1 MVKIRLRRQ
10 GAKKR
15 PFYRIVAIDSRRTRD
30 GRALEFLG
38 TYDPTT
44 RPERVHLERERIEH
58 WRGRGAQ
65 LSPTVRSLLRRAGRG
80 AAPAEPAE
88 PATAAEGS

>member
-15 PFYRIVAIDSRRTRD
+15 PFYRIVAIDSRRAR
-30 GRALEFLG
+30 GARALEFLG

-44 RPERVHLERERIEH
+44 SPESVVLERERIEH
-58 WRGRGAQ
+58 WCSKGAQ
-65 LSPTVRSLLRRAGRG
+65 LSPIVKSLLRRSRRAAGSEAAAA
-80 AAPAEPAE
+80 AAPAEA
-88 PATAAEGS
+88 G

>member
-1 MVKIRLRRQ
+1 MVKIRLRRA

-15 PFYRIVAIDSRRTRD
+15 PFYRIVAIDSRRAPG

-44 RPERVHLERERIEH
+44 HPEKIAFDADRVEH
-58 WRGRGAQ
+58 WRSRGAQ
-65 LSPTVRSLLRRAGRG
+65 LTPIVRSLMRRARRQQ
-80 AAPAEPAE
+80 
-88 PATAAEGS
+88 AAESG